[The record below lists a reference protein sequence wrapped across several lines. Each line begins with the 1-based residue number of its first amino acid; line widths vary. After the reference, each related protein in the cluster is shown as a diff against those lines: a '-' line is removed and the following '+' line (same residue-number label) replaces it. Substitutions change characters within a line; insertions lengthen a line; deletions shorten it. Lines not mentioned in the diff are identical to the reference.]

1 MPSSKRLQQLSSNF
15 GCRTPDVHERVPRS
29 VALKSLSRVRPNRSR
44 IFSISKTLTALLAVL
59 WVGQAMAGADECQQA
74 VSVVSHIVGGL
85 ERIPPGIQ
93 FDCYDVRRIENC
105 RYHIEL
111 SRRQVSNATDLLK
124 YFRTK
129 CGASSLAE
137 VQKMYATLPT
147 YDKRISTIR
156 KLLDEAEAKR

>member
-44 IFSISKTLTALLAVL
+44 IFSIPKTLMALLALL
-59 WVGQAMAGADECQQA
+59 WVGQSMAGTDECQA
-74 VSVVSHIVGGL
+74 GVSVVSLIIGGL
-85 ERIPPGIQ
+85 ERIPPNIQ
-93 FDCYDVRRIENC
+93 FHCYDMRQIGMC
-105 RYHIEL
+105 RNYIDL

-129 CGASSLAE
+129 CGSSSLAE

-156 KLLDEAEAKR
+156 KLLDDAEAKR